1 MSWHESW
8 GIITR
13 IFMRV
18 RELSG
23 RLWTVF
29 LYLLPQAGLH
39 LQRDEE
45 NNEYQSEPES
55 QNDLIA
61 VVVLTVNRKTKQ
73 NAQ

>member
-1 MSWHESW
+1 
-8 GIITR
+8 
-13 IFMRV
+13 MRV

-45 NNEYQSEPES
+45 KNEYQSEPES
-55 QNDLIA
+55 PNDLIA
-61 VVVLTVNRKTKQ
+61 VVVLTVNRTSLGAPVS
-73 NAQ
+73 NSNFYFEPVF